1 MPDQTAVAA
10 RRRTLLW
17 VLGLA
22 FVLRLVLAAATAG
35 YPYDLSCF
43 TAWGDK
49 LLAGGPRPFLQRGLF
64 RRLSPR
70 LPLPALAGGRGCG
83 SLLGSAGGQRP
94 DPPAAGRRP
103 RRL

>member
-49 LLAGGPRPFLQRGLF
+49 LLAEGPAHFYSEGYFADYPPGYLYLLWLVAG
-64 RRLSPR
+64 
-70 LPLPALAGGRGCG
+70 AAAAAGGRH
-83 SLLGSAGGQRP
+83 RP
-94 DPPAAGRRP
+94 DPGAAGRRP